1 MLLLSILAIM
11 PLIILLLQLKFKK
24 IKILKYIG
32 FFFFCIFLV
41 INSYV
46 NYFEMGMFNQL
57 VLNNFSNSKIVSVTL
72 IRHTN
77 DSNNSAITKSSN
89 DSKIIKDLLT
99 YLKQFKL
106 VQYNGKFTNT
116 NDYSYEIYLET
127 NKKNEKIM
135 ISITNEN
142 YINVFLETTKTYHLF
157 LFNMYDNINKDKN
170 YKIINGK
177 INYNFLNALLE
188 TMQS

>member
-1 MLLLSILAIM
+1 
-11 PLIILLLQLKFKK
+11 
-24 IKILKYIG
+24 
-32 FFFFCIFLV
+32 
-41 INSYV
+41 
-46 NYFEMGMFNQL
+46 MFNQL